1 MSKNHSTVEDE
12 ARALRALACL
22 WTALDELQ
30 KGNPIAWREAG
41 GFDAQDLLRALET
54 GGAHPL
60 LRKWEEL
67 KAGPA
72 RNRPPPGASEQT
84 ARRLIVLLRVAL
96 ERTGLSK
103 AAARKHIAS
112 AHQKYGRQ
120 IGLSSATDET
130 LRHWERDLKPPLGP
144 QDEAAIAH
152 ALDRCGK
159 NRALLVKHFLGFVE
173 FARKPLPAG
182 ARWR

>member
-1 MSKNHSTVEDE
+1 
-12 ARALRALACL
+12 
-22 WTALDELQ
+22 
-30 KGNPIAWREAG
+30 
-41 GFDAQDLLRALET
+41 
-54 GGAHPL
+54 
-60 LRKWEEL
+60 
-67 KAGPA
+67 
-72 RNRPPPGASEQT
+72 
-84 ARRLIVLLRVAL
+84 
-96 ERTGLSK
+96 LSK

-112 AHQKYGRQ
+112 ALQKYGRQ

-159 NRALLVKHFLGFVE
+159 DRALLVKHFLGFVE

>member
-1 MSKNHSTVEDE
+1 MRMSELVCETVH
-12 ARALRALACL
+12 
-22 WTALDELQ
+22 TAM
-30 KGNPIAWREAG
+30 
-41 GFDAQDLLRALET
+41 
-54 GGAHPL
+54 
-60 LRKWEEL
+60 
-67 KAGPA
+67 
-72 RNRPPPGASEQT
+72 S
-84 ARRLIVLLRVAL
+84 IV
-96 ERTGLSK
+96 
-103 AAARKHIAS
+103 
-112 AHQKYGRQ
+112 
-120 IGLSSATDET
+120 GLSSATDET

>member
-1 MSKNHSTVEDE
+1 VEDE
-12 ARALRALACL
+12 TRALRTLACL

-30 KGNPIAWREAG
+30 KQRGLIAWRELG
-41 GFDAQDLLRALET
+41 GLDAQDLLHALET
-54 GGAHPL
+54 GGTHPL

-72 RNRPPPGASEQT
+72 RNRPPPGASEQA

-103 AAARKHIAS
+103 TAARKHIAS
-112 AHQKYGRQ
+112 ALQKYGRQ
-120 IGLSSATDET
+120 IGLPPLPLKADEA
-130 LRHWERDLKPPLGP
+130 LRHWERDLKPPVERMRDDRLVLEP
-144 QDEAAIAH
+144 Q
-152 ALDRCGK
+152 RCGK
-159 NRALLVKHFLGFVE
+159 NRAQLTKHFLGFVE

>member
-72 RNRPPPGASEQT
+72 RNRPPPGASEQA

-112 AHQKYGRQ
+112 ALQKYGRQ
-120 IGLSSATDET
+120 IGLSSATET